1 MRAFGRISGKVVGS
15 FRTVFRSAF
24 APRTVGRRALGLFL
38 VVISAACYLQVP
50 SADAAKG
57 SLATITGAVLD
68 NKGNPVSGAFI
79 SLLKDGADKVVKQ
92 TRSDAA
98 GRFSTRISPGRY
110 GLKAIAAGF
119 NEVVFSSV
127 EVRASQELVY
137 RFNLEP
143 IGSGK
148 TLPER
153 RKDREDVKWTLRSAQ
168 TRRSIFQAQD
178 GQDLDIQAILGNP
191 PAAPGD
197 ETQTDATAAN
207 ADGADAMETVGE
219 TADTTSHRRI
229 QGVVESNFAGRSY
242 GPSYPG
248 LNFAIAATPSDR
260 IELIFAGQTAAG
272 GNAPERFEATT
283 QVRAGERHR
292 VGMSFGAVRFGAPLW
307 APSPIDNIHT
317 NHEPDQFGQF
327 SVRAIDEWIVRD
339 GIVIVLG
346 LDYSR
351 FIGAG
356 GARSIDPRFGIQ
368 YDVNARTR
376 VKAAYAPGGNEDSI
390 QSVADFEDTQI
401 AFREAGK
408 RPIAFVDGRAVM
420 DRSHRLEFG
429 IERVLDNKSN
439 LEGAA
444 FFDTTL
450 GRGVGLLSTPM
461 TAFSGETGETFISV
475 ANQQGQ
481 SRGMRL
487 VYTRR
492 LSRMW
497 TASAGYS
504 FGRGQRLSS
513 GDISQPTEIFE
524 SGFFQTAAIQ
534 LGGDFGHGT
543 NVRTVLRF
551 SPNATVFAIDPFAGR
566 LAVYD
571 PSLSVQVTQELP
583 SFGLPLRAE
592 AVIDARNLLDVQP
605 SSENGEILT
614 QLSTGRRSVRG
625 GISLRF

>member
-1 MRAFGRISGKVVGS
+1 MKAMKMNNLSK
-15 FRTVFRSAF
+15 RTI
-24 APRTVGRRALGLFL
+24 GRRILSLFL
-38 VVISAACYLQVP
+38 AVFSVGLYLQAPTVN
-50 SADAAKG
+50 AGKG
-57 SLATITGAVLD
+57 NLATITGAVLD
-68 NKGNPVSGAFI
+68 NKGNPVSGALI
-79 SLLKDGADKVVKQ
+79 SLLRDGANRIIKQ
-92 TRSDAA
+92 TRSDAT

-110 GLKAIAAGF
+110 GIRAIAAGF

-127 EVRASQELVY
+127 DIHASQELVY

-153 RKDREDVKWTLRSAQ
+153 RRDRDDVKWTLRSAQ
-168 TRRSIFQAQD
+168 TRRSIFQAQEGD
-178 GQDLDIQAILGNP
+178 DADIQAVLGTES
-191 PAAPGD
+191 ATAD
-197 ETQTDATAAN
+197 ETNAAGGDGTAAGNEVTN
-207 ADGADAMETVGE
+207 AESQRKV
-219 TADTTSHRRI
+219 
-229 QGVVESNFAGRSY
+229 QGVIETYFASNSFGT
-242 GPSYPG
+242 SYPG
-248 LNFAIAATPSDR
+248 LNFAVATSPNDR
-260 IELIFAGQTAAG
+260 VELIFSGQTTAG
-272 GNAPERFEATT
+272 NGPERLEASAH
-283 QVRAGERHR
+283 VRAGRRHR
-292 VGMSFGAVRFGAPLW
+292 MGMSLGAVSLGTPL
-307 APSPIDNIHT
+307 SLSTKN
-317 NHEPDQFGQF
+317 NQFSSSAMGQF

-339 GIVIVLG
+339 GIVVVLG
-346 LDYSR
+346 IDYSR

-356 GARSIDPRFGIQ
+356 GASSITPRIGIQ

-376 VKAAYAPGGNEDSI
+376 VKAAYAPGGDEGNV
-390 QSVADFEDTQI
+390 QSFAAFEGAQV
-401 AFREAGK
+401 AFRDTGK

-444 FFDTTL
+444 FFDTTT

-461 TAFSGETGETFISV
+461 TAFSGATGAAFINV
-475 ANQQGQ
+475 ANQQGA

-497 TASAGYS
+497 TASGGYS
-504 FGRGQRLSS
+504 FGRGQRLAPS
-513 GDISQPTEIFE
+513 GISQPAEIFE
-524 SGFFQTAAIQ
+524 SGYFQSAALQ
-534 LGGDFGHGT
+534 LGAGFRTGT
-543 NVRTVLRF
+543 NIRTVLRF

-583 SFGLPLRAE
+583 SFGLPVRAE
-592 AVIDARNLLDVQP
+592 AVLDARNLMDVQP
-605 SSENGEILT
+605 SADNGEILT
-614 QLSTGRRSVRG
+614 QLSTSRRSVRG

>member
-1 MRAFGRISGKVVGS
+1 MKVAGREVFVKASLGRIVSLLLV
-15 FRTVFRSAF
+15 
-24 APRTVGRRALGLFL
+24 ALL
-38 VVISAACYLQVP
+38 AALCVQVP
-50 SADAAKG
+50 SASASRG
-57 SLATITGAVLD
+57 NLATITGAVLD
-68 NKGNPVSGAFI
+68 DKGNPVSGALI
-79 SLLKDGADKVVKQ
+79 SLLREGANKVIKQ

-98 GRFSTRISPGRY
+98 GRFTTKISPGRY
-110 GLKAIAAGF
+110 GIRAIANGF

-143 IGSGK
+143 IGAGK

-153 RKDREDVKWTLRSAQ
+153 RRDRDDVKWTLRSAH
-168 TRRSIFQAQD
+168 TRRSIFQAQEGED
-178 GQDLDIQAILGNP
+178 ADI
-191 PAAPGD
+191 AALGD
-197 ETQTDATAAN
+197 ETPPAP
-207 ADGADAMETVGE
+207 
-219 TADTTSHRRI
+219 TADDTTGDTIVVSNKDSHVRI
-229 QGVVESNFAGRSY
+229 QGVVETYFAGNSY
-242 GPSYPG
+242 GSSYPG
-248 LNFAIAATPSDR
+248 LNFAVAASPSDG
-260 IELIFAGQTAAG
+260 IELVFAGQTAAG
-272 GNAPERFEATT
+272 PSGPERFEASTHL
-283 QVRAGERHR
+283 RAGNRHR
-292 VGMSFGAVRFGAPLW
+292 MGMSLGAVRFG
-307 APSPIDNIHT
+307 SPVWTSIKSQSDGHL
-317 NHEPDQFGQF
+317 GQV
-327 SVRAIDEWIVRD
+327 SIRAIDEWIVRD
-339 GIVIVLG
+339 GIVVVLG

-351 FIGAG
+351 FIGSG
-356 GARSIDPRFGIQ
+356 GARSIDPRIGIQ

-376 VKAAYAPGGNEDSI
+376 VKAAFAPGGEEDSI
-390 QSVADFEDTQI
+390 QSVALFEDTQV

-429 IERVLDNKSN
+429 VERVIDNKSN

-461 TAFSGETGETFISV
+461 SAFSGTTGETFIHV
-475 ANQQGQ
+475 ANQQGAAK
-481 SRGMRL
+481 GMRL

-504 FGRGQRLSS
+504 FGRGQRLAS

-524 SGFFQTAAIQ
+524 SGFFQTAALQ
-534 LGGDFGHGT
+534 LGAGFDTGT
-543 NVRTVLRF
+543 NIHTVLRF

-583 SFGLPLRAE
+583 SFGLPVRAE
-592 AVIDARNLLDVQP
+592 AVLDARNLLDVQ
-605 SSENGEILT
+605 SSTENGEILT